1 MEPETQND
9 QVRVYDRADYSL
21 NPPCH
26 SCLLRKRHT
35 SHVMRNENQAHSR
48 KITLS

>member
-26 SCLLRKRHT
+26 FCLLRKRHT